1 VAALPFV
8 LSSGDPAVFGG
19 GGSRRFGDDLE
30 GLDRC
35 RSALL
40 SGMGDWRPVGH
51 RPGLFADRQGLCL
64 DGVGRLDWVVFR
76 LSPGVSG
83 AKDLSKT
90 QVSKVTGL
98 GMYKLEQVFKNYG
111 NLAVLQDLTLEF
123 PEKRIT
129 AILGPSGCGKTTLL
143 NILAGLVPVTAGRV
157 VTTTPVSYLF
167 QEPRLLPWLT
177 VRENLD
183 LVLRDRLPAATV
195 TSRVEQYLDAVGV
208 AAYRDF
214 FPGQLSGGLRQRVA
228 LARAYSFPADLL
240 LMDEPFKSLDL
251 KVRYRLI
258 TDFLGLWQQQPRTVV
273 LVTHDVKE
281 AVLLGDRIVIL
292 ADKPT
297 TVARIISRDAAGDKA
312 DETANFQLER
322 ELLALLLK

>member
-1 VAALPFV
+1 
-8 LSSGDPAVFGG
+8 
-19 GGSRRFGDDLE
+19 
-30 GLDRC
+30 
-35 RSALL
+35 
-40 SGMGDWRPVGH
+40 M
-51 RPGLFADRQGLCL
+51 
-64 DGVGRLDWVVFR
+64 
-76 LSPGVSG
+76 
-83 AKDLSKT
+83 
-90 QVSKVTGL
+90 
-98 GMYKLEQVFKNYG
+98 GMYKLEHVFKNYG
-111 NLAVLQDLTLEF
+111 SLPVLQDLTLEF

-143 NILAGLVPVTAGRV
+143 NILAGLLPVSAGQV

-183 LVLRDRLPAATV
+183 LVLRDRLPAAAV
-195 TSRVEQYLDAVGV
+195 ASRVGQYLEAVGV
-208 AAYRDF
+208 TAYQDF

-228 LARAYSFPADLL
+228 LARAFSFPADLL

-258 TDFLGLWQQQPRTVV
+258 TDFLGLWRQQPRTVV

-281 AVLLGDRIVIL
+281 AVLLGDQIVIL

-297 TVARIISRDAAGDKA
+297 AVARIISRDAAGDKE

-322 ELLALLLK
+322 ELLALLLE